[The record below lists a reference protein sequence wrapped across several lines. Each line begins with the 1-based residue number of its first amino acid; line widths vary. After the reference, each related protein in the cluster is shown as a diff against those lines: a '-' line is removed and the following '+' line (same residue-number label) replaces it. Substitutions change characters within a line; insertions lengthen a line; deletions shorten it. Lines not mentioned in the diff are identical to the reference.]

1 LRPPGL
7 IQTKSADPLQIGKN
21 HQVLAYGYDLN
32 GNDLRIKIYDP
43 NHPRDDNVTLSL
55 NIGNPYNT
63 TDVVHSRHTAPRDV
77 FCFFRPTYVYR
88 EPPRSVVA
96 APGAWT
102 EPKRVPGW
110 FGWRNKGAGIAAGD
124 INRNGRFDLAV
135 FHIDNPGGEN
145 AGYYRVVW
153 NP

>member
-1 LRPPGL
+1 LCPLGL

-21 HQVLAYGYDLN
+21 HQVLAYGYDPN
-32 GNDLRIKIYDP
+32 GNDLRIKIYAP

-88 EPPRSVVA
+88 KPPRSVVV

-110 FGWRNKGAGIAAGD
+110 FGWENQGAGIAAGD

-145 AGYYRVVW
+145 AGYYRVGW